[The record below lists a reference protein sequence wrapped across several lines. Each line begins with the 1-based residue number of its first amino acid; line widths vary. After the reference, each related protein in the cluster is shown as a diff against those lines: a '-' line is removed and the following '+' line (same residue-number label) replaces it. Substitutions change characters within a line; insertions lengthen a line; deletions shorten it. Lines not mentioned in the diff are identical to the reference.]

1 MFLILNSKMPLYF
14 KELEKAFIRWH
25 NINNIK
31 KPTNSPASW
40 VSYKSMIKFSKT
52 DLLKSVLKLLKNIE
66 NYDIIVIPDLDS
78 NGENYYIKVEPKKIQ
93 SKL

>member
-1 MFLILNSKMPLYF
+1 MPLYF
-14 KELEKAFIRWH
+14 KELEKAFIKWY

-31 KPTNSPASW
+31 KPTDGPASW
-40 VSYKSMIKFSKT
+40 VTYKSMRKFAKK

-66 NYDIIVIPDLDS
+66 SYDIIVIPDLDS
-78 NGENYYIKVEPKKIQ
+78 KGNYYIKVEPKKIQ